1 VGEAIGH
8 SLPLAVGVALSPVAI
23 IAVVVLLTS
32 SRARSLG
39 PVFVLGWLLGLVVVG
54 AIVLAVVGP
63 SGAGSSGPRTRWVSW
78 VLIVVGVLLLVGA
91 VRRWRGR
98 SGGGEEEAPLPAW
111 MGAID
116 RLKPAVV
123 LGGGVVAGGVR
134 PKSLLLAVGGAAAI
148 AQTGIAGGQQAI
160 AYAVFAV
167 VATIGVAVP
176 VVIYFVMGTRSAE
189 LLGRLKGWMRRNN
202 AVILAVVLLVIG
214 VTLIGDG
221 IGGLAS

>member
-1 VGEAIGH
+1 MGEAIGQ
-8 SLPLAVGVALSPVAI
+8 SLPLAIGVALSPISI

-63 SGAGSSGPRTRWVSW
+63 SGAGSSGQRTRWVSW
-78 VLIVVGVLLLVGA
+78 VMIVLGVLLLVEA

-98 SGGGEEEAPLPAW
+98 TGGGEEVPLPPW

-123 LGGGVVAGGVR
+123 LGGGVVLGGVR
-134 PKSLLLAVGGAAAI
+134 PRSLLLVVGGAAAI

-167 VATIGVAVP
+167 IATIGVGAP
-176 VVIYFVMGTRSAE
+176 VVIYLAMGERSAE